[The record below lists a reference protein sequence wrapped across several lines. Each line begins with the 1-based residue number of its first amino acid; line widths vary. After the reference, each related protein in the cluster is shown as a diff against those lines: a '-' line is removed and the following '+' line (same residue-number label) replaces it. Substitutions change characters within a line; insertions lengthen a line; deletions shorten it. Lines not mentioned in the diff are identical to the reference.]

1 MILDST
7 LKSLQ
12 ILLGEVI
19 TTSNCD
25 ITASY
30 ADQSTDGFLPG
41 ANDTVTN
48 GVTAVTAVAAPT
60 AGYQRSVQEVRVHNN
75 DTVTHTITLRLNDN
89 GTFRIVQSQS
99 ITSGGDFLYSPTS
112 GGSSMSG
119 GSPTGSAGG
128 DLSGTY
134 PNPTVAK
141 INGATLGTTTA
152 TSTNLLIAD
161 GSAWQSKTMAGD
173 ATIANTG
180 TLTLASTAVAAGS
193 YGSATQ
199 SPTFTVDAK
208 GRLTL
213 ATNVTITGTAPG
225 GAAGGDLSGTYP
237 NPTVAKINT
246 VALGSTT
253 ATAGNLLIGS
263 GTAWVTN
270 PMSGD
275 VTIGSTGVTA
285 IGANKVANS
294 QLAQATAR
302 TIKGNNSFSTANEAD
317 LTGVQAGGIVV
328 LQGFLGGLGLSFN
341 STTVLNIA
349 AGMTTSDDVTT
360 MMTLGSAYTK
370 TTGSWAVGTG
380 NGGLDTGSVANTTW
394 YHVYVIERTDTG
406 VVDVLFSTSATAPTL
421 PANYTKQRRVGSFK
435 TNGSAQI
442 ISFAQNRDRFDWLVP
457 VNDIV
462 SNTPGVT
469 TGALVALPSVPLGV
483 IVQAILTGNLS
494 DLSTTA
500 GLYISSP
507 AQTDVAFGAAAITA
521 QAGVG
526 AAEGWLAL
534 IETDTSQ
541 QIRRRVS
548 SVTTTYLATVNGWY
562 DRRGQG

>member
-12 ILLGEVI
+12 VLLGEVI

-25 ITASY
+25 VTASY
-30 ADQSTDGFLPG
+30 ADQSIDGFLPG

-380 NGGLDTGSVANTTW
+380 NGGLDAGSVANTTW